1 MLKIAITGNIASGK
15 SQVESMLSKS
25 YPVYDTDKMAHEIL
39 DKLDGFYSYDVLTDG
54 KIDRKKL
61 GELVFINKEARKQ
74 LEAFI
79 HPIVKE
85 RVLKIFDEHKD
96 DKAVF
101 VSVPLLFEAGFD
113 NLFDII
119 VLVTTDENIRIK
131 RLMARNGMS
140 RDEAVRR
147 IRAQVHENKKI
158 PKADFVIS
166 NNSTM
171 ENLTARVEDFRK
183 NLGL

>member
-15 SQVESMLSKS
+15 SQVENMLSKF
-25 YPVYDTDKMAHEIL
+25 YPVYDTDKMTHEIL
-39 DKLDGFYSYDVLTDG
+39 DKLDGFYSYDVMTDG

-119 VLVTTDENIRIK
+119 VLVTTDENVRIK
-131 RLMARNGMS
+131 RLMTRSGLT
-140 RDEAVRR
+140 RDDAIRR
-147 IRAQVHENKKI
+147 IRAQIHENKKI

-166 NNSTM
+166 NNSTL
-171 ENLTARVEDFRK
+171 ENLSARVEDLRK